1 LGGYSS
7 FGVRKLLTVSRWKEQ
22 RVKQSSGFTLIEV
35 MIVVIVIA
43 VLASIAYP
51 AYTDYVIR
59 SRLTEARTALADM
72 RSRMEHYFQDNRT
85 FAGADT
91 APAPNPCTPPPNLSN
106 LFTYSCN
113 PAPAAGTYTIQAVGN
128 GQVNGFT
135 YTIDQANSRRTT
147 QAPAGWGTA
156 PIQCWV
162 VRKGGE
168 CQ

>member
-1 LGGYSS
+1 M
-7 FGVRKLLTVSRWKEQ
+7 
-22 RVKQSSGFTLIEV
+22 KQSSGFTLIEV
-35 MIVVIVIA
+35 MIVVIVLS

-59 SRLTEARTALADM
+59 SRLTEVRTALADM

-85 FAGADT
+85 FAGANT

-106 LFTYSCN
+106 LFTYSCT
-113 PAPAAGTYTIQAVGN
+113 PAPTANTYTIQAVGS
-128 GQVNGFT
+128 GQVTGFT
-135 YTIDQANSRRTT
+135 FTIDQSNSRRTT

-156 PIQCWV
+156 PIACWV

>member
-1 LGGYSS
+1 
-7 FGVRKLLTVSRWKEQ
+7 
-22 RVKQSSGFTLIEV
+22 VKQSTGFTLIEIL
-35 MIVVIVIA
+35 IVVIVA
-43 VLASIAYP
+43 SVLAAIAYP

-85 FAGADT
+85 YAGADT
-91 APAPNPCTPPPNLSN
+91 APAPSPCTPPTGLSN
-106 LFTYSCN
+106 LFTYSCT
-113 PAPAAGTYTIQAVGN
+113 PAPTDNTYTIQAVGN

-135 YTIDQANSRRTT
+135 FTIDRANSRRTT

-156 PIQCWV
+156 PIACWV
-162 VRKGGE
+162 VRKGGQ